1 MSDFSVQADKVELP
15 RGASAASL
23 RQNVRWR
30 GRTVLS
36 LTQGQYRAYLHPVYT
51 PKGIPVTTESPPDHP
66 HHNGIWLA
74 ADRVNCA
81 LPFSVDDFEYA
92 TYNFYVNETFQ
103 GRSPGRI
110 LSKGIKQEVVTGA
123 HLRLVQDL
131 VWVGPPEWGTTDGRT
146 VLRETRTLDILP
158 GENANVFDLRSR
170 LTATEWD
177 ITLGPTRHAYFG
189 VRTAEPL
196 QGGQGGEFSDAHGR
210 TGSADITGS
219 LAPWIDCSGWV
230 TRDHF
235 AGIAIFRPPSEA
247 PYPWQVADYGTIT
260 INPLR
265 EQHRKLR
272 AGESCEYTI
281 RIVVH
286 DGDVHSA
293 KIGERYES
301 YCQHTE

>member
-15 RGASAASL
+15 EGAHAGEL
-23 RQNVRWR
+23 RQNVMWR
-30 GRTVLS
+30 RRMVLS
-36 LTQGQYRAYLHPVYT
+36 LTQGRYRSYLHPVYS
-51 PKGIPVTTESPPDHP
+51 PRGIPVTTESPPDHP

-74 ADRVNCA
+74 ADRVTCA
-81 LPFSVDDFEYA
+81 LPFSVDDCEHA

-110 LSKGIKQEVVTGA
+110 LSNGIKQEVVTGA

-131 VWVGPPEWGTTDGRT
+131 VWVGPREWGAPDGRI
-146 VLRETRTLDILP
+146 LLSETRTLDILP
-158 GENANVFDLRSR
+158 DEHANVFDLRSR
-170 LTATEWD
+170 LTATDWD

-196 QGGQGGEFSDAHGR
+196 QGVQGGEFSDAQGR
-210 TGSADITGS
+210 SGSANVTGS

-230 TRDHF
+230 TRDHV
-235 AGIAIFRPPSEA
+235 AGISIFQPPTEA

-265 EQHRKLR
+265 KQGRELP
-272 AGESCEYTI
+272 AGTSCEYAI

-286 DGDVHSA
+286 DGDVESA
-293 KIGERYES
+293 KIAERYKY
-301 YCQHTE
+301 YCQHTD